1 MTETKCVLV
10 GHRHS
15 QNSDSDCFGWQR
27 AESKAMRFILE
38 WTCVVVLPHGPLTHM
53 RTSWT
58 AHASRCLICSFG
70 YALLLHMLIAKN
82 FMIEGRIPLFGTML
96 GSAAQSGPHLGVVCS
111 QRNVYAVKSGK
122 KTLRRNHAAITLHS
136 THTSPHTSRQPAW
149 LALGAPPIP
158 GYAAVGEN
166 GGCACFLEVELVQN
180 QGPTE
185 VQMSPIVCM
194 RLESAGAWA

>member
-10 GHRHS
+10 GHRHP

-27 AESKAMRFILE
+27 AESNAMRFILE

-96 GSAAQSGPHLGVVCS
+96 GSAAQSGPQRWGCMLAKKRVRSEKWQEDTETESRRHHPAFDAYFAAYFAAAGMVGSWSTTHSGVCCCRRKRRLCMLLG
-111 QRNVYAVKSGK
+111 G
-122 KTLRRNHAAITLHS
+122 
-136 THTSPHTSRQPAW
+136 
-149 LALGAPPIP
+149 
-158 GYAAVGEN
+158 
-166 GGCACFLEVELVQN
+166 
-180 QGPTE
+180 
-185 VQMSPIVCM
+185 
-194 RLESAGAWA
+194 